1 MSTTTNLGL
10 TRLEA
15 GLRQP
20 EVVINDNY
28 DLLDG
33 IIGTAAWASYTP
45 TWTNLSVGNGTV
57 VAKYVKVNK
66 TVIARLSLVFGS
78 TTSVSGDVIFTLPV
92 TRAAFAGSA
101 GLMPIGQGGALDASV
116 PAAFSAVICTPST
129 TTANFRFMNSS
140 ATYVTRDGAT
150 ASVPFTW
157 TTSDELA
164 AQIVYEA
171 A

>member
-1 MSTTTNLGL
+1 MAIVTVDNTSYNLPADEF
-10 TRLEA
+10 TA
-15 GLRQP
+15 QK
-20 EVVINDNY
+20 VTSYNS
-28 DLLDG
+28 LLNAMQ
-33 IIGTAAWASYTP
+33 AAWVSWTP
-45 TWTNLSVGNGTV
+45 TWTNLSVGNGTAI
-57 VAKYVKVNK
+57 AKYRQIGKLVV
-66 TVIARLSLVFGS
+66 ARLSLVFGNS
-78 TTSVSGDVIFTLPV
+78 TSVSGDIIFTLPV